1 MFYSLPKLY
10 CSRSHAFISNTVTV
24 LCWNIGINHQENK
37 SMKSIPLEPHFYT
50 VKLGVY
56 MGMGIHIFL
65 IFAPKHRLW
74 VLVRTASARQSER
87 EPTIYVCVFFLIIT
101 A

>member
-1 MFYSLPKLY
+1 M
-10 CSRSHAFISNTVTV
+10 I
-24 LCWNIGINHQENK
+24 HQENK

-56 MGMGIHIFL
+56 MGMGIPIFL

-87 EPTIYVCVFFLIIT
+87 EPTIYVCVCVCFFLLKPFQLLQLRKNLYIT
-101 A
+101 WACFRNVRQRLPL

>member
-10 CSRSHAFISNTVTV
+10 CSRSHGFISNTVTGFI
-24 LCWNIGINHQENK
+24 LCWNIGMNHQENK

-56 MGMGIHIFL
+56 MGMGIPIFSY
-65 IFAPKHRLW
+65 FCSK
-74 VLVRTASARQSER
+74 T
-87 EPTIYVCVFFLIIT
+87 
-101 A
+101 

>member
-1 MFYSLPKLY
+1 M
-10 CSRSHAFISNTVTV
+10 CFIHFQNYIVQGRMDLTV
-24 LCWNIGINHQENK
+24 LCWNIGMNHQENK

-56 MGMGIHIFL
+56 IYIFFL

-101 A
+101 T